1 MSNRTA
7 VFTFK
12 ETCHQLMKLLEPIAR
27 SIKCLESALTTPA
40 DVYLFLL
47 ATLASYEDIFL
58 RNNDI
63 DRLGLPENVTRDVRK
78 IINTRWHEVTHGDN
92 KVVYLATFFLD
103 PHMPFSP
110 GAKRFILT
118 ID

>member
-1 MSNRTA
+1 MSNRTV

-12 ETCHQLMKLLEPIAR
+12 ETCRQLTKLLEPIVR
-27 SIKCLESALTTPA
+27 SIKCLESSLTTPA

-58 RNNDI
+58 KNDDI
-63 DRLGLPENVTRDVRK
+63 DGLGLPNNVMRDVRK
-78 IINTRWHEVTHGDN
+78 IINVRWREITHGDN
-92 KVVYLATFFLD
+92 KVVYMAAFFLD
-103 PHMPFSP
+103 PRMSFSP
-110 GAKRFILT
+110 WAQVLH